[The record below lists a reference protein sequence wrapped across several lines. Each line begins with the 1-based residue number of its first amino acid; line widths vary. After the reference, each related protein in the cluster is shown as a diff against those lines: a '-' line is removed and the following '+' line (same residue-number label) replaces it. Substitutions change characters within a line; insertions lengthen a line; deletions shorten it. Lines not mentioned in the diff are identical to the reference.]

1 MALCNFQNAPFIGI
15 IEQMNRSK
23 LGVIDA
29 LGLGFELVLRS
40 LWVAVI
46 PIALDLFFWLGPRL
60 SVRPLFEQFVRF
72 VAANTAGAQGLPA
85 SVEEIQRFVSQ
96 IGASFNLFG
105 LLATDFLG
113 TRFLPVPVV
122 KAFVL
127 ADADA
132 PGTAVIGNPPVYTLD
147 NVPLVLLVAAA
158 LMLVGLLIGALYL
171 TLIADRLRPA
181 AAGRPLVRRTLA
193 AWFWFVCLGLVVLA
207 AYLFIGIPFS
217 LVFALVSLFS
227 EALAMMLLMLLW
239 VAAIWVVLYAWFVV
253 YAIVLGDTDLPHAFW
268 WSINVVQRNLHSV
281 LGLILLSLLIMG
293 GLSIVWTW
301 LETSWLGSLA
311 AIAGNAYIGS
321 GLAAAAFLFFQDRL
335 AFWQESVAQQRAAMN
350 GRQPGGQPRGMGR

>member
-1 MALCNFQNAPFIGI
+1 
-15 IEQMNRSK
+15 MNRSK

-40 LWVAVI
+40 LWVVVI

-60 SVRPLFEQFVRF
+60 SVRPLFDQLVRF
-72 VAANTAGAQGLPA
+72 MAENAVATQDLPA
-85 SVEEIQRFVSQ
+85 SSEEIQRFMAQ
-96 IGASFNLFG
+96 IGGSFNLFG

-127 ADADA
+127 ADAEA
-132 PGTAVIGNPPVYTLD
+132 PGTAVLGNPPILTLD
-147 NVPLVLLVAAA
+147 NPALILLAAA
-158 LMLVGLLIGALYL
+158 GLMLLGLLIGALYL

-181 AAGRPLVRRTLA
+181 VAPRKPLIKRVLV
-193 AWFWFVCLGLVVLA
+193 AWFWFVCLGLLVLGG
-207 AYLFIGIPFS
+207 YLFIGIPFS
-217 LVFALVSLFS
+217 LVFGLVSMFS
-227 EALAMMLLMLLW
+227 GTLATMILLLGW
-239 VAAIWVVLYAWFVV
+239 VAGIWVVLYAWFVV
-253 YAIVLGDTDLPHAFW
+253 YGIVLGETSVVRAFW
-268 WSINVVQRNLHSV
+268 WSINVVQRNLNSA
-281 LGLILLSLLIMG
+281 LGLILVSVLIMG
-293 GLSIVWTW
+293 GLSIVWGW

-335 AFWQESVAQQRAAMN
+335 AFWQESATRRRAAVN
-350 GRQPGGQPRGMGR
+350 NRQPDGPSRRAGR